1 MQLDISWIR
10 PMAAAVLIP
19 VLRSVGG
26 WATHALKD
34 GKITSFEFKKLGE
47 TVLRT
52 GIYGTLIYLG
62 AEGFGL
68 ELAPI
73 AAGAAAVI
81 LDMIL
86 KAWKETRNVTK
97 R

>member
-1 MQLDISWIR
+1 MQIDTSWIG
-10 PMAAAVLIP
+10 PMATAVLIP
-19 VLRSVGG
+19 VVRSIGG
-26 WATHALKD
+26 WATTALAD
-34 GKITSFEFKKLGE
+34 GKITNFEFKKLGE

-52 GIYGTLIYLG
+52 GIYGLMIYLG

-73 AAGAAAVI
+73 AAGASAVI

-86 KAWKETRNVTK
+86 KAWKETKNVTK